1 MRMGTVAEKW
11 AETLAGIGVRY
22 VFGIP
27 SGPWVEYMEA
37 LRTRDV
43 DFVLVSNEASAGF
56 MADVCGRITGVPG
69 ACYGT
74 FGPGAT
80 NLSTGVGGAWL
91 DRSPLLAFTQEV
103 PDRMLGRTTQMGI
116 DHQALFRPITKWTTR
131 LRADRVEETLLRA
144 ANMATAEVPGPVH
157 IGLPSNL
164 GTMPAADETFQIEP
178 PRQQDPPDAH
188 ALDRLV
194 ASFAAARRP
203 VLAVGLSAV
212 RHGVQPLVLT
222 VAERHGVPVVL
233 TPMAKGMLRED
244 HPSYAGVLYHALSD
258 RVAETHRQADLVVGV
273 GYDPVELNYE
283 DWMPDA
289 PLVHIDTRP
298 ADLDGSRYRL
308 ECDVVGDLRP
318 ALERLAGLPAREN
331 DWDLG
336 ALAER
341 RQRMFDGLRPPKGS
355 FGPTAALSVLREML
369 PEEGILT
376 CDVGAHLHVI
386 GQLWRTPRPG
396 SLLMTNGW
404 SSMGFG
410 IPSAIAAK
418 LCLPDRPVAC
428 VVGDGGFLMMVGEM
442 AAAKR
447 LGVSVVFVLLTDHEL
462 ALIRVKQERK
472 RYAIYGTPLHGAGY
486 DSAHTY
492 FGVPV
497 FQARDA
503 ASYREA
509 LGEAF
514 AAGGPAIVEAFVDPR
529 QYDDLVLKGDR

>member
-1 MRMGTVAEKW
+1 MTTVAKKW
-11 AETLAGIGVRY
+11 AEVLSRIGIRY

-37 LRTRDV
+37 LRTSDV

-56 MADVCGRITGVPG
+56 MADVCGRITGIPG

-80 NLSTGVGGAWL
+80 NLSTGVAGALL
-91 DRSPLLAFTQEV
+91 DRSPLLAFTHEMS
-103 PDRMLGRTTQMGI
+103 DAMLGRTTQMGI
-116 DHQALFRPITKWTTR
+116 DHQALFGPITKWTTR
-131 LRADRVEETLLRA
+131 LAAEHVEETLLHA
-144 ANMATAEVPGPVH
+144 VNVATCEVPGSVH

-164 GTMPAADETFQIEP
+164 GTMTAGDETSSVEPNQQPNPADPAMLTQLISAFQ
-178 PRQQDPPDAH
+178 
-188 ALDRLV
+188 
-194 ASFAAARRP
+194 AARKP

-212 RHGVQPLVLT
+212 RAGVQDLLLKIV
-222 VAERHGVPVVL
+222 EQQGIPVVL
-233 TPMAKGMLRED
+233 TPMAKGMLSED
-244 HPSYAGVLYHALSD
+244 HPSYAGVLFHALSNH
-258 RVAETHRQADLVVGV
+258 VAETHRQADLVIGV
-273 GYDPVELNYE
+273 GYDPIELNYE

-289 PLVHIDTRP
+289 PLIHIDTKP
-298 ADLDGSRYRL
+298 ADLEESRCRL
-308 ECDVVGDLRP
+308 QCDVVGNLRP
-318 ALERLAGLPAREN
+318 TLERLAELAPREN

-341 RQRMFDGLRPPKGS
+341 RQRMFERLRPRDGV
-355 FGPTAALSVLREML
+355 FGPTAAVTILREVL
-369 PEEGILT
+369 PPDGIMA

-386 GQLWRTPRPG
+386 GQLWQTPAPG

-410 IPSAIAAK
+410 IPAAIAAK

-442 AAAKR
+442 ATAKR
-447 LGVSVVFVLLTDHEL
+447 MGVSVVFVLLTDHSLE
-462 ALIRVKQERK
+462 LIRIKQERK
-472 RYAIYGTPLHGAGY
+472 DCATYGTPLHGDGY

-497 FQARDA
+497 LPAHDA
-503 ASYREA
+503 ASYRSA
-509 LGEAF
+509 LDKAF
-514 AAGGPAIVEAFVDPR
+514 AAGGPVIVEAFVDPR
-529 QYDDLVLKGDR
+529 EYGDLVLKGDK

>member
-1 MRMGTVAEKW
+1 MTTVAERW
-11 AETLAGIGVRY
+11 AEVLGEIGVRY

-27 SGPWVEYMEA
+27 GGPWVEYMEA
-37 LRTRDV
+37 LRTRGI

-91 DRSPLLAFTQEV
+91 DRSPLLAFTHEMS
-103 PDRMLGRTTQMGI
+103 DSMLGRTTQMGI

-131 LRADRVEETLLRA
+131 LQADHVGETLRRA
-144 ANMATAEVPGPVH
+144 ASVATGEVPGPVH

-164 GTMPAADETFQIEP
+164 GTMPAGAETFQPES
-178 PRQQDPPDAH
+178 PRQPDPPDANV
-188 ALDRLV
+188 LDRLV
-194 ASFAAARRP
+194 ASFTAARKP

-212 RHGVQPLVLT
+212 RSGVQALVLRI
-222 VAERHGVPVVL
+222 AEHHRVPVVL

-258 RVAETHRQADLVVGV
+258 HVAETHRQADLVIGV

-283 DWMPDA
+283 DWMPDV

-298 ADLDGSRYRL
+298 ADLDGSRYEL

-318 ALERLAGLPAREN
+318 ALERLARLPAREN

-341 RQRMFDGLRPPKGS
+341 RRRMFDGLRPREGV
-355 FGPTAALSVLREML
+355 FGPTAAVTLLREVL
-369 PEEGILT
+369 PEDGILT

-410 IPSAIAAK
+410 IPSAIAAS
-418 LCLPDRPVAC
+418 LCLPGRPVAC
-428 VVGDGGFLMMVGEM
+428 MVGDGGFLMMVGEM
-442 AAAKR
+442 ATARR

-472 RYAIYGTPLHGAGY
+472 SYAVYGTPLHGAGY
-486 DSAHTY
+486 DSAHTF

-497 FQARDA
+497 LEAHDA
-503 ASYREA
+503 ASYRMA
-509 LGEAF
+509 LREAF
-514 AAGGPAIVEAFVDPR
+514 AAGGPVIVEAFVDPKE
-529 QYDDLVLKGDR
+529 YDELVLKGDK